1 MLLEIEAKR
10 ELGGRVTPIYV
21 ATDYVVYIDEE
32 TVTVGLSTGK
42 VIDTTE
48 KSCKYLVQ
56 KIWQMEHSVN
66 RITKK

>member
-10 ELGGRVTPIYV
+10 ELGGRVLPIYV
-21 ATDYVVYIDEE
+21 ETNYIAYIDEA

-48 KSCKYLVQ
+48 RSCKYLVQ
-56 KIWQMEHSVN
+56 KMWQQQN
-66 RITKK
+66 KKNG